1 MKDTVEKLVEKARTN
16 YESLSLSTACE
27 AVLEIGNAGNS
38 YMDQRAPWMLF
49 KQGGV
54 SAEAA
59 AKVIKQ
65 ENKDLLFWLR
75 GSS

>member
-1 MKDTVEKLVEKARTN
+1 MSDIVLFLYYKVEKARTN

-27 AVLEIGNAGNS
+27 AVLEIGNAGNA

-59 AKVIKQ
+59 AKVI
-65 ENKDLLFWLR
+65 NKKKT
-75 GSS
+75 

>member
-1 MKDTVEKLVEKARTN
+1 MLLHLILCTVFYLKVEKARTN

-38 YMDQRAPWMLF
+38 YMDQRAPSMLF

-59 AKVIKQ
+59 AKV
-65 ENKDLLFWLR
+65 FVFFH
-75 GSS
+75 